1 MIYHITTQ
9 KRWRLA
15 LDEGVYSPENLTSD
29 GFIHCSTE
37 KQVLEVANR
46 LFHQETDLLLLMI
59 DERLTVPEVVY
70 ENLEGGEEKY
80 PHIYGELNL
89 EAVVKTASMHK
100 DRQGNFVFPTF
111 SLN

>member
-9 KRWRLA
+9 KRWRSA
-15 LDEGVYSPENLTSD
+15 LDEGVYSSENLTTD

-46 LFHQETDLLLLMI
+46 LFHQEPDLLLLKI
-59 DERLTVPEVVY
+59 DERLSVPEVVY
-70 ENLEGGEEKY
+70 ENLEGGDEKY

-89 EAVVKTASMHK
+89 EAVVKTASLQK
-100 DRQGNFVFPTF
+100 DQQGNFVFPTF
-111 SLN
+111 SSN